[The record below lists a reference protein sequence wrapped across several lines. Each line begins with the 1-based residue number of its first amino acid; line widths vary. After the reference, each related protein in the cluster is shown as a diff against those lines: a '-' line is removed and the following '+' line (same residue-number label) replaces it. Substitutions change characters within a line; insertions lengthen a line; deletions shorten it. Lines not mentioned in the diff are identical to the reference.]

1 MNNFHDVT
9 TNKGQDQN
17 VNKSLAL
24 IENKIV
30 NNVLLTYANKTR
42 KLSLSRFQSLQLIPK
57 IFSHKIK
64 SSVPH

>member
-17 VNKSLAL
+17 VNQSLAF

-30 NNVLLTYANKTR
+30 NNGLLT
-42 KLSLSRFQSLQLIPK
+42 
-57 IFSHKIK
+57 
-64 SSVPH
+64 